1 MLTMSRPTT
10 QPAKPEERRTPVDF
24 PELQQTI
31 AQTVDWAVNNQ
42 ATVALLLSALAVFN
56 PWGLVGGLIRFIHSR
71 QRNAPQIEFGFERID
86 DLIGD
91 ESRIVVNVTNVGGS
105 AAKKVRTEWH
115 PESSCDL
122 RPPAQPFTLLPGA
135 TQSCEFIVRP
145 IDAILRII
153 REAARR
159 RLGSFAVTYDGG
171 WRRRRVGTSLV
182 MAERGTGH
190 AQNAIDLRPLPRKRL
205 RDVFPIVGRV
215 ADARAAR
222 KHAQRVTEHLAWAR
236 EYLADHAI
244 SMEQQGPDDDVFRR
258 LLGELQRRGWMWKYE
273 SYGSGYTIKIEKTW
287 PPSSSQTLRAYADTR
302 EDTAMVALTRAIQFE
317 ADRSGTDGD
326 ALAA

>member
-1 MLTMSRPTT
+1 L
-10 QPAKPEERRTPVDF
+10 DF
-24 PELQQTI
+24 SNLQQTI
-31 AQTVDWAVNNQ
+31 AQFVDWAVNNK
-42 ATVALLLSALAVFN
+42 ASLALLLSALAVFN
-56 PWGLVGGLIRFIHSR
+56 PWGLAGGLIRFIQSHR
-71 QRNAPQIEFGFERID
+71 RNAPQVELGFERID

-135 TQSCEFIVRP
+135 TQPCEFIVRP
-145 IDAILRII
+145 IDAILRIS
-153 REAARR
+153 RPAAER
-159 RLGSFAVTYDGG
+159 RLGSFTVTYDGG
-171 WRRRRVGTSLV
+171 WRRRRAGTSLV
-182 MAERGTGH
+182 MVERDTGH

-205 RDVFPIVGRV
+205 RDVFPIVGRWQ
-215 ADARAAR
+215 DARAAR

-244 SMEQQGPDDDVFRR
+244 SVEQQGPDDDVFSR
-258 LLGELQRRGWMWKYE
+258 LLGELQQRGWKWD
-273 SYGSGYTIKIEKTW
+273 YGSGSGYMVKIQKSW
-287 PPSSSQTLRAYADTR
+287 PPSSSKMHRVYADTR
-302 EDTAMVALTRAIQFE
+302 EDTAMLALARAIQFE
-317 ADRSGTDGD
+317 AERSGTDGE